1 MYYGK
6 EVNKMGNNL
15 TVKRW
20 AMAYVRDMYALGYGE
35 DEILNGLR
43 EELSEMTDD
52 FGNYLPEEELD
63 YIVNEYYNDAIM
75 DDYLAG
81 NI

>member
-1 MYYGK
+1 
-6 EVNKMGNNL
+6 MGNNN

-20 AMAYVRDMYALGYGE
+20 AMEYVRDMYNIGYGE
-35 DEILNGLR
+35 DEILDGLR
-43 EELSEMTDD
+43 EELCEMTDD
-52 FGNYLPEEELD
+52 FGDYLSEKELEN
-63 YIVNEYYNDAIM
+63 IVTEYYNEAIM